1 MEASG
6 DLLALERGMLADLH
20 AAAVMT
26 TGQVW
31 RLRFSGTSLANC
43 RLRLERLARRG
54 LVRRIPRGRM
64 EACWCLTPDGCAAVG
79 KADAVPAVPFSAG
92 HEGGGRLA
100 ALLLEAEAYVE
111 RTLTERIGSMAW
123 PLPDRHSPQTPPVA
137 RGVRR
142 AAPATTTPQGQSAR

>member
-43 RLRLERLARRG
+43 RLRLERLTRRG
-54 LVRRIPRGRM
+54 LVRRIPRGRL

-79 KADAVPAVPFSAG
+79 KAGTVPAVPFSAG
-92 HEGGGRLA
+92 PEHGRLA
-100 ALLLEAEAYVE
+100 DLLLEAEVYVE
-111 RTLTERIGSMAW
+111 RKLAERMGDIARL
-123 PLPDRHSPQTPPVA
+123 LPGTPAA
-137 RGVRR
+137 REERPGR
-142 AAPATTTPQGQSAR
+142 ATIAAHHPAKG